1 MELKYTGIGTA
12 VGGRIEAGLTKGN
25 AHQFFR
31 IETVLSGKFT
41 YRIGHRRNRHRGEN
55 YADGSRF
62 CRRGGSRGG
71 CGGRRGGSKRKC
83 PHFAEATRGGGGKRS
98 QITGRYQGF

>member
-62 CRRGGSRGG
+62 RRGGRGRCG
-71 CGGRRGGSKRKC
+71 CGRRSGGSKSKW
-83 PHFAEATRGGGGKRS
+83 PHFAEATRGGGGKGN
-98 QITGRYQGF
+98 QIPGRY